1 MNFVMYQSSC
11 NAIWCSKFLQFG
23 SYWQMTRE
31 MTKLSSSTTIWFI
44 LADDQTTSN

>member
-11 NAIWCSKFLQFG
+11 NAIWCSKE
-23 SYWQMTRE
+23 MTRE
-31 MTKLSSSTTIWFI
+31 MTKLSSTTTIWFI